1 MMNLQDGRT
10 YLGSLTLRVVAVVL
24 LVALGCGVLVFYGT
38 STYTLNVFAD
48 GKAIEMKTSA
58 RDPESIVAASGVTV
72 SEDDKIDLSSFRV
85 GSDIADGNAIIV
97 YRALP
102 VTIYDKGKKVKS
114 LKAAGTVSDA
124 LEKAGIQ
131 LSGGDMTELD
141 GDTLL
146 RENMRI
152 NILRAYKITL
162 VADGMTRQVDY
173 AAGTVG
179 DVLKREGITLG
190 EYDQVKPA
198 LSKTLKKGS
207 KIVIKRISYVDR
219 EVEKV
224 IQFET
229 QIKTTSVLTEGV
241 ERVARKGRDGVKVV
255 TYQDKVVDG
264 EVVSSKKLGETI
276 RQKAVSKVVVK
287 GTRVKSSGSFVGS
300 TEGAPTG
307 YVKTFHGPAT
317 AYTGGGITASGA
329 AARRGLVA
337 VNPKEIPYG
346 SQLYIVADDG
356 TVYGNCIAA
365 DTGGFVTNGSGTL
378 VDLYM
383 DTQGECVNWGR
394 RNVTIY
400 VISWGNGK
408 VR

>member
-1 MMNLQDGRT
+1 MAG
-10 YLGSLTLRVVAVVL
+10 YA
-24 LVALGCGVLVFYGT
+24 T

-48 GKAIEMKTSA
+48 GKIIEMKTSA
-58 RDPESIVAASGVTV
+58 RNPNSIVAASGVTL
-72 SEDDKIDLSSFRV
+72 SEDDKIDVSSFRV

-102 VTIYDKGKKVKS
+102 VTIYDEGKKVKS
-114 LKAAGTVSDA
+114 LNAAGTVGDA
-124 LEKAGIQ
+124 LEKAGIE
-131 LSGGDMTELD
+131 LSGADATELD
-141 GDTLL
+141 RDTLL
-146 RENMRI
+146 KKNMKI

-162 VADGMTRQVDY
+162 VADGLTRKVDY
-173 AAGTVG
+173 AVGTVS
-179 DVLKREGITLG
+179 DVLKRAGITLG
-190 EYDQVKPA
+190 EYDTVKPG

-207 KIVIKRISYVDR
+207 KVVVKRISYVER
-219 EVEKV
+219 KEEKV
-224 IQFET
+224 IKFET
-229 QIKTTSVLTEGV
+229 QTKTTSVLAEGV

-255 TYQDKVVDG
+255 TYEDKVVDG
-264 EVVSSKKLGETI
+264 EVVSTKKLGETI

-287 GTRVKSSGSFVGS
+287 GTRVKSSSGNFTGS
-300 TEGAPTG
+300 TDGAPTG

-337 VNPKEIPYG
+337 VNPKQIPYG
-346 SQLYIVADDG
+346 SRLYIVADDG

-383 DTQGECVNWGR
+383 DTQAQCVNWGR

-400 VISWGNGK
+400 VLSWGNGR
-408 VR
+408 V

>member
-1 MMNLQDGRT
+1 MMNLQDGRSFF
-10 YLGSLTLRVVAVVL
+10 GSLTGRVTAVVL
-24 LVALGCGVLVFYGT
+24 LVACCCGILAGYGT
-38 STYTLNVFAD
+38 STYTVNVFAD
-48 GKAIEMKTSA
+48 GEAIELKTSS
-58 RDPESIVAASGVTV
+58 RDPEAIVATAGITV
-72 SEDDKIDLSSFRV
+72 SEDDKVDLSSFRV
-85 GSDIADGNAIIV
+85 GSDISNGNAIII

-124 LEKAGIQ
+124 LEKAGIT
-131 LSGGDMTELD
+131 LSGADMTELD

-146 RENMRI
+146 KENMKI
-152 NILRAYKITL
+152 NILRGYKITL
-162 VADGMTRQVDY
+162 VVDGQTMKVDY
-173 AAGTVG
+173 AAGTVR
-179 DVLKREGITLG
+179 DVLKRAGVTLG

-207 KIVIKRISYVDR
+207 KVVVKRVSFVER
-219 EVEKV
+219 EEEKV
-224 IQFET
+224 IKFET
-229 QIKTTSVLTEGV
+229 QIKTTSVLAEGV

-264 EVVSSKKLGETI
+264 EVVSSQKLGETI

-287 GTRVKSSGSFVGS
+287 GTRVKSSGNFTGS
-300 TEGAPTG
+300 TAGVPTG

-337 VNPKEIPYG
+337 VNPKQIPYG

-383 DTQGECVNWGR
+383 DTNEQCVNWGR

-408 VR
+408 V